1 MLIFDCLSCICHLH
15 LVFGKTLLTSCGHLN
30 LTKQNPFHTREGRE
44 GMIHTYPLVKEIKK
58 TTTASVDISSSAS
71 KCSPS

>member
-1 MLIFDCLSCICHLH
+1 MKNEQGDNRDDDGDEF
-15 LVFGKTLLTSCGHLN
+15 FAAERTSS
-30 LTKQNPFHTREGRE
+30 REGRE

-58 TTTASVDISSSAS
+58 TTTTAVDISSSAS